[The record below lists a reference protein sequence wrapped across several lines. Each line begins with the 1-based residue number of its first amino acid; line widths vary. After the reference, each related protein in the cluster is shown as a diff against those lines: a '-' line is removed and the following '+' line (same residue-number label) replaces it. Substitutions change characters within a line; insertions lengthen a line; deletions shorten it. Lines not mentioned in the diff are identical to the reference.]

1 MFDTDKPIKSFCDD
15 KLGRSV
21 FSKQLANTIMQFKTK
36 DNYTISLQG
45 KWGSGKTSVVNM
57 VIEEIKHLSQCG
69 EKDEEVVIVQ
79 FNPWNFTDNNQLINQ
94 FFLTLSGTLKIFDST
109 KKFEKV
115 GDAIEKYSD
124 ALTYSEYIPVV
135 GKYLKLLPKMTK
147 IVGKSIK
154 NNAKSKLNNVT
165 SMKEE
170 VEQAL
175 QEFVNRILIVIDD
188 IDRLPNEQIR
198 LIFQLINSVAGFP
211 NITYLLSFDRDI
223 VSRALSDVQHCDGQE
238 YLEKI
243 IQVPFDIPPINKDTL
258 NTILFKKLD
267 ELVETREGMD
277 FDSDHWNSVF
287 DSCVNPYIKTLRDVN
302 RFCNVFSFM
311 YVSVKREVDFI
322 DMAGICSLR
331 LFANHIHEWIR
342 KNKYF
347 LVGGYSFKGKSVND
361 AEQEK
366 NRLIESFE
374 KVNPQDPHGMLNAV
388 VSLFPKVKS
397 RISFS
402 YSNQMETNEVIHQAM
417 RIASEDKFDLY
428 FSLSLE
434 NVKIG
439 SDEIDDSIFR
449 MDETTMRNYIT
460 TLKEK
465 NIFETYL
472 NEIQHNLTRIPD
484 DRIELILSVVLFENG
499 RICDES
505 QKLLGIRS
513 EDVNVYMIDRFLMQ
527 IKVEAKRF
535 EYICNMFN
543 NTDFLSFQEL
553 LHLMHIIE
561 LSYGRIAKTEHVYD
575 EKLITLEH
583 LNKIET
589 IFKQRIEKF
598 SVNNNILDTKECR
611 RIIIL
616 WNFIDQEGC
625 SKYIKEMLLEEI
637 NAIKLLFLSMTIWRS
652 GNKRS
657 AYELKD
663 RSYEK
668 YVKSEQLFR
677 IIESNRMG
685 ELFWKLSEEKI
696 EVAAAFSIM
705 FESGKYGNEIK
716 TVDVTK
722 KISEWKKDMQI
733 FNKMKMLKDRF

>member
-1 MFDTDKPIKSFCDD
+1 MFNTDKPIKSFSED
-15 KLGRSV
+15 KLGRSA
-21 FSKQLANTIMQFKTK
+21 FSKQLASTIMQFKTK

-69 EKDEEVVIVQ
+69 EKDEEVIIVQ

-94 FFLTLSGTLKIFDST
+94 FFLTLSGALRIFDGT
-109 KKFEKV
+109 EKFKKV

-124 ALTYSEYIPVV
+124 ALEYSEYIPVL
-135 GKYLKLLPKMTK
+135 GKYLKLLPKLSKT
-147 IVGKSIK
+147 IGEAVR
-154 NNAKSKLNNVT
+154 NNAESKLNNVT
-165 SMKEE
+165 HMKKE
-170 VEQAL
+170 VERAL
-175 QEFVNRILIVIDD
+175 QEFENRILIVIDD

-287 DSCVNPYIKTLRDVN
+287 DSCLNPYIKTLRDVN
-302 RFCNVFSFM
+302 RFYNVFSFM
-311 YVSVKREVDFI
+311 YAGVKREVDFI

-331 LFANHIHEWIR
+331 VFANHIYEWIR
-342 KNKYF
+342 ENKYL
-347 LVGGYSFKGKSVND
+347 LVGSYSLIGKSIND
-361 AEQEK
+361 AEQQKKQLVE
-366 NRLIESFE
+366 LFE
-374 KVNPQDPHGMLNAV
+374 KVYPQNPQGMLNV
-388 VSLFPKVKS
+388 IVSLFPKVNSK
-397 RISFS
+397 ISFS
-402 YSNQMETNEVIHQAM
+402 YNNQMETDEMIHQAM

-434 NVKIG
+434 KVKI
-439 SDEIDDSIFR
+439 SRDEIDDSIFR
-449 MDETTMRNYIT
+449 MDETTLREYIIA
-460 TLKEK
+460 LKEK
-465 NIFETYL
+465 KIFEEYL
-472 NEIQHNLTRIPD
+472 KEIQHNLTRIQD

-499 RICDES
+499 RIYDES
-505 QKLLGIRS
+505 QKLLGMRAT
-513 EDVNVYMIDRFLMQ
+513 DVSVYMIERFLMQ
-527 IKVEAKRF
+527 IKVESTRF
-535 EYICNMFN
+535 EYIWNMFN

-589 IFKQRIEKF
+589 VFKQRIEEF
-598 SVNNNILDTKECR
+598 SVDNNILDTKECR

-625 SKYIKEMLLEEI
+625 SKYIKELLMDEI

-652 GNKRS
+652 GKKRS
-657 AYELKD
+657 AYELTD
-663 RSYEK
+663 RSYER
-668 YVKSEQLFR
+668 YIKSDQLLR
-677 IIESNRMG
+677 IIESNRNREQFW
-685 ELFWKLSEEKI
+685 ELGDEKI
-696 EVAAAFSIM
+696 EVVAAFSIM
-705 FESGKYGNEIK
+705 SESGKYENEIE
-716 TVDVTK
+716 TVDVAK
-722 KISEWKKDMQI
+722 KISEWKRD
-733 FNKMKMLKDRF
+733 FANF

>member
-1 MFDTDKPIKSFCDD
+1 MFNTDKPIKSFCDD
-15 KLGRSV
+15 KLGRGV
-21 FSKQLANTIMQFKTK
+21 FSKQLASTIMQFKTK

-170 VEQAL
+170 VEQTL
-175 QEFVNRILIVIDD
+175 QEFENRILIVIDD

-211 NITYLLSFDRDI
+211 NVTYLLSFDRDI

-287 DSCVNPYIKTLRDVN
+287 DSCVKPYINTLRDVN
-302 RFCNVFSFM
+302 RFYNVFSFM
-311 YVSVKREVDFI
+311 YAGVKREVDFI

-331 LFANHIHEWIR
+331 LFANNIYEWIR
-342 KNKYF
+342 KNRYF
-347 LVGGYSFKGKSVND
+347 LVGGYSFTGKSVND
-361 AEQEK
+361 AEQEE

-417 RIASEDKFDLY
+417 RIASEGKFDLY

-449 MDETTMRNYIT
+449 MDETTLREYII

-465 NIFETYL
+465 NKFETYL

-499 RICDES
+499 RIYDES

-513 EDVNVYMIDRFLMQ
+513 ADVSIYVVERFLMQ
-527 IKVEAKRF
+527 IKVEPKRF
-535 EYICNMFN
+535 EYIWNMFN

-553 LHLMHIIE
+553 LQLMHIIE
-561 LSYGRIAKTEHVYD
+561 LSYGRIAQSEHMHD
-575 EKLITLEH
+575 EKLITPEH

-589 IFKQRIEKF
+589 VFMQRIEEF
-598 SVNNNILDTKECR
+598 SVNNNILDAKECR
-611 RIIIL
+611 RIIML
-616 WNFIDQEGC
+616 WEFIVPEKY
-625 SKYIKEMLLEEI
+625 SKYISKLLFDEL
-637 NAIKLLFLSMTIWRS
+637 NAIKLLFLYMTIWRS
-652 GNKRS
+652 NEKRS
-657 AYELKD
+657 MYELTD

-668 YVKSEQLFR
+668 YIKSEQLLR
-677 IIESNRMG
+677 IIESNRMI
-685 ELFWKLSEEKI
+685 EAFWKLSEEKI
-696 EVAAAFSIM
+696 EAAAAFTLIM
-705 FESGKYGNEIK
+705 KSETRRNEVEI
-716 TVDVTK
+716 VDIIA
-722 KISEWKKDMQI
+722 KISEWKKDIADLQ
-733 FNKMKMLKDRF
+733 